1 MQNMSAHTQSSAEPP
16 LDLSRWRNLPNVLM
30 GVGGALAIL
39 GYLFNARQFGY
50 SWLFAYMFFLS
61 FCLGALFLV
70 LVHHLFDASWSVPIR
85 RFMEH
90 LACLAPVMA
99 ALFLPIAVLAPKIY
113 GWMQRLQTGEIDH
126 SLHAKQPL
134 FTLPMF
140 YIVAL
145 FCFVVW
151 FVLSNRLRHW
161 SLKQDETGAAEC
173 TYKMRFYSFWGIF
186 AFAITLTLAA
196 IMWMKALQ
204 HEWFST
210 MYGVWYF
217 AASVWVT
224 LPTVYL
230 IAVILKRQGPL
241 RDVVQEKQIYF
252 IGSLMLA
259 FTVFW
264 AYISFSQYFIIW
276 NANIPEETFW
286 YVLREQGS
294 WWEVSMIIIF
304 CHFFLPFLMLLR
316 IDWKLK
322 LTIMFPLC
330 AWAWLMH
337 FFDMSFNVL
346 PAGRPD
352 GFSLQWLWL
361 DLGCLAFMGGLLTKF
376 FVKNLNAH
384 PAFPQKDPR
393 LAEGLDIHV
402 PTASDAKTAPSHG
415 GAR

>member
-1 MQNMSAHTQSSAEPP
+1 MSAHTQPSADPP
-16 LDLSRWRNLPNVLM
+16 LDLSRWRNIPNVLM

>member
-241 RDVVQEKQIYF
+241 REVVQEKQIYF

>member
-1 MQNMSAHTQSSAEPP
+1 MSAHTKPSAEPP
-16 LDLSRWRNLPNVLM
+16 LDLSRWRKAPNRLM
-30 GVGGALAIL
+30 AVGGALAVV
-39 GYLFNARQFGY
+39 GWVANAQQFGY

-70 LVHHLFDASWSVPIR
+70 LMHHLFDASWSVPIR
-85 RFMEH
+85 RFIEH
-90 LACLAPVMA
+90 MACLAPVMA
-99 ALFLPIAVLAPKIY
+99 ALFVPIAILAPKIY
-113 GWMQRLQTGEIDH
+113 EWMRRLQTGEIDH
-126 SLHAKQPL
+126 SLQAKQPL
-134 FTLPMF
+134 FTMPMF
-140 YIVAL
+140 YFVAV
-145 FCFVVW
+145 FCFAVW
-151 FVLSNRLRHW
+151 FVLTNRLRHW
-161 SLKQDETGAAEC
+161 SLRQDAKGEVEC
-173 TYKMRFYSFWGIF
+173 TYRMRFHSFWGIF
-186 AFAITLTLAA
+186 AFAISLTLAA

-217 AASVWVT
+217 AASVWVA

-230 IAVILKRQGPL
+230 IAVLLKRHGPL

-286 YVLREQGS
+286 YVQREQGS
-294 WWEVSMIIIF
+294 WWEASMIIIF

-352 GFSLQWLWL
+352 GFSFQWLWL
-361 DLGCLAFMGGLLTKF
+361 DLGCLAFIGGLLTKF

-402 PTASDAKTAPSHG
+402 PTHVPTASDAKTAPSHG
-415 GAR
+415 GA